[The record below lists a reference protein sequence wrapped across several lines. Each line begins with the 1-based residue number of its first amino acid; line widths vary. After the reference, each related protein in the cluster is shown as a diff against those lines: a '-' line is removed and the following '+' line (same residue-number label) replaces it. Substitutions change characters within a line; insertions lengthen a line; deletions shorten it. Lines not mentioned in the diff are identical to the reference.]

1 MPTTM
6 CIYSET
12 RQSNGEWVAD
22 QARTFRRASDSG
34 RHYMECVSHPA
45 DYRLFNLLARGAA
58 GGSQEES
65 PWDFEPRGMP
75 ADPSPEVALVHASE
89 AGTIHH
95 VTHLTLAE
103 LMDRSMVLLLE
114 ATAEAWTVQSQLLLL
129 IRKLVTAK
137 AEELPYEN
145 RRIVAWFSN

>member
-12 RQSNGEWVAD
+12 KQANGEWVAD
-22 QARTFRRASDSG
+22 QARTFHREDGG

-45 DYRLFNLLARGAA
+45 DYRLFNLLASGAA
-58 GGSQEES
+58 ENQDPS

-75 ADPSPEVALVHASE
+75 HDPSPEVALVHASQ
-89 AGTIHH
+89 AGTVHH

-103 LMDRSMVLLLE
+103 LMDRSTVLLLE
-114 ATAEAWTVQSQLLLL
+114 ATSEAWAVQSQLLLL

-137 AEELPYEN
+137 AEEIPYEN